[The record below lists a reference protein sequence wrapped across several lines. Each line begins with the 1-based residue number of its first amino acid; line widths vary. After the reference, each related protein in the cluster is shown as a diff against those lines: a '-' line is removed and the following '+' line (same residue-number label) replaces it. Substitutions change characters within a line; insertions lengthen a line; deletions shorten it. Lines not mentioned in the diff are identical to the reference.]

1 MARKWRAI
9 RIFISSTF
17 RDMHTERNHLVRF
30 VFPELKEKCRKKHV
44 HLIDVDLRWGVTE
57 ADVQDGKA
65 LDICLDEIDTCRP
78 YFLGLLGHC
87 YGSIPS
93 GETYSI
99 TAQEIFH
106 GVLHNDIPKQVVD
119 LRRIIEGKLEGKM
132 LTNKQINCL
141 VRCYRWNT
149 DKSKYLLSVDATD
162 DELEIIRS
170 VFEKY
175 SVYQR
180 DRSFFFFRSESLTRK
195 LAGKKSDELADRER
209 VNQHK
214 LDELKEKIKDGFIEK
229 EKVNQDKLADLKQDI
244 IDAKLP
250 YFKYDDIEAFGEKV
264 KEVLWEH
271 IEAELGEP
279 LEEEKDWLEEEA
291 EFHDLFIE
299 DRTRRFVGRR
309 KLLDRMNDFCG
320 QNCEPSVMVITGEPG
335 CGKSALMGRFSEE
348 IVRKHPDW
356 LIIPHFVGASPDS
369 TSLRQTLKRLCT
381 YLKKQLDKKDEVPED
396 IKELKQIFPD
406 WLAKAAKQ
414 RRILIILDAV
424 NQLEKTD
431 NAHAM
436 QWLPLK
442 LPENVRYVIST
453 LAGEAH
459 DALMLRRDKP
469 EEVMVAG
476 LDKQEI
482 KKLVHDYLKEIRK
495 DFPNKDAERTFY
507 EKIKLGN
514 PLYILV
520 ALEELRVF
528 GDFYELPKKIKR
540 LPDNVPELFGQVL
553 ERIEYDFSKP
563 LLKDCTALIAC
574 GRQGMTAEELQ
585 ALLAA
590 YAPQHDDMIPA
601 YRLPD
606 MTWARL
612 YRTFS
617 SYLFERSGVID
628 FFHGQLKEAVKK
640 RYLREEVDRNATH
653 KIIADYFEKRWSEPY
668 TRALDELPYQLFKA
682 SDLEGLKKVLFNFRF
697 IEAKC
702 EVGMI
707 YELLHDY
714 DEALQALPSD
724 DSQRRSLELLKGGL
738 KLSSLVV
745 AKSPNL
751 LAGQLIGRM
760 DDLSDPEIKKT
771 LETAKAWRGGPWL
784 RPLHASLHPPGTALL
799 LTLKGHS
806 DWWVTTVAIT
816 PDGLRAVSGSK
827 DDTLKVWDLET
838 GQELK
843 TLEGHSGGV
852 NTVAI
857 TPDGLRAVSGSWDDT
872 LKVWDLETGQ
882 ELKTLEGH
890 SGGVSTV
897 AITPDGLRAVS
908 GSWDDTLK
916 VWDLETGQELK
927 TLEGHSQ
934 GVNTLAITPDGL
946 RAVLG
951 CEDDTFKVWDLEKGK
966 ELKTLQGH
974 SDSVYTLAITPDGLR
989 AVLGYEDHTLEVW
1002 DLKTGKVMER
1012 LGGGGIFIRALA
1024 ITPDGLRAVLGCEDH
1039 TLKVWDLEKGKEL
1052 KTLEGHSGGVNTVA
1066 ITPDGLRAVSGSRD
1080 HTLKVWDLEKG
1091 QVIAFFMGESDI
1103 ESTAVA
1109 PDVRTT
1115 VAGSKSGRVHIL
1127 RLEEVD

>member
-1 MARKWRAI
+1 MNTTWKTI

-17 RDMHTERNHLVRF
+17 RDMHTERDHLVRF

-65 LDICLDEIDTCRP
+65 LDICMDEIDTCRP

-87 YGSIPS
+87 YGSIPP

-106 GVLHNDIPKQVVD
+106 GVLHNDIPTQVVD

-170 VFEKY
+170 VFKKY

-195 LAGKKSDELADRER
+195 LAGKKIDELTDRER

-264 KEVLWEH
+264 KEVLWER

-348 IVRKHPDW
+348 IILNHPDW
-356 LIIPHFVGASPDS
+356 LIIPHFVGSSPDS

-381 YLKKQLDKKDEVPED
+381 YLHKQLDEKDEVPED

-406 WLAKAAKQ
+406 WLAKAAEQ

-442 LPENVRYVIST
+442 LPENVRYMIST
-453 LAGEAH
+453 LEGEAH
-459 DALMLRRDKP
+459 DALMVRRDKP
-469 EEVMVAG
+469 EEVRVAG

-495 DFPNKDAERTFY
+495 DFPNKDAEKTFY

-528 GDFYELPKKIKR
+528 GDFYGLPKKIKR
-540 LPDNVPELFGQVL
+540 LPGNVPELFGQIL

-563 LLKDCTALIAC
+563 LVKDCMALIAC

-612 YRTFS
+612 YRTFR

-628 FFHGQLKEAVKK
+628 FFHGQLKEAVEK
-640 RYLREEVDRNATH
+640 RYLREEVDQNATH
-653 KIIADYFEKRWSEPY
+653 KIIADYFEKRWREPY
-668 TRALDELPYQLFKA
+668 NRALEELPHQLTKA
-682 SDLEGLKKVLFNFRF
+682 ADWSGIERVLCDLQF

-702 EVGMI
+702 AARMTYKLIV
-707 YELLHDY
+707 DY
-714 DEALQALPSD
+714 NTA
-724 DSQRRSLELLKGGL
+724 
-738 KLSSLVV
+738 LSSLPDAQQEIQIERRYQARLNKYVDEMAYYAEAWNEAWSSHVLNPKINPMPQIGKIKVPDIVSSIKPWTEEEIAKKQEKVICNPTRLNRIRAFSKFVNKEYHYLKEVV
-745 AKSPNL
+745 LPPGFAIQLAYNSARNGPVFDLAKNL
-751 LAGQLIGRM
+751 IDHNQKDLFLLKPSSQKPTFLQDSALLRVIDTGNDAVDTI
-760 DDLSDPEIKKT
+760 DLSADGKIAVTKNGTDSSLVWDIQSGRLISNLEGIPTYNIALSLNSKTAISLSKKRLQVWDVQNGKILKILKVGSIYRKSLKVTSDGRLLLEKVPELNSFSFRSLFSTRYARIVGGWLEVLFRKAKKEKLEFGHFVTANNKVMVAAGRRNSVIVLDMNIGLIINSYKKT
-771 LETAKAWRGGPWL
+771 KFFISEAVVSLDNRIAVTAGHNIYSHKVDWL
-784 RPLHASLHPPGTALL
+784 G
-799 LTLKGHS
+799 
-806 DWWVTTVAIT
+806 I
-816 PDGLRAVSGSK
+816 
-827 DDTLKVWDLET
+827 WDLT
-838 GQELK
+838 
-843 TLEGHSGGV
+843 
-852 NTVAI
+852 
-857 TPDGLRAVSGSWDDT
+857 
-872 LKVWDLETGQ
+872 
-882 ELKTLEGH
+882 
-890 SGGVSTV
+890 
-897 AITPDGLRAVS
+897 
-908 GSWDDTLK
+908 
-916 VWDLETGQELK
+916 
-927 TLEGHSQ
+927 
-934 GVNTLAITPDGL
+934 
-946 RAVLG
+946 
-951 CEDDTFKVWDLEKGK
+951 
-966 ELKTLQGH
+966 
-974 SDSVYTLAITPDGLR
+974 
-989 AVLGYEDHTLEVW
+989 
-1002 DLKTGKVMER
+1002 TGKCLHSPWTVKEISS
-1012 LGGGGIFIRALA
+1012 LALTFNA
-1024 ITPDGLRAVLGCEDH
+1024 H
-1039 TLKVWDLEKGKEL
+1039 
-1052 KTLEGHSGGVNTVA
+1052 HN
-1066 ITPDGLRAVSGSRD
+1066 
-1080 HTLKVWDLEKG
+1080 
-1091 QVIAFFMGESDI
+1091 
-1103 ESTAVA
+1103 
-1109 PDVRTT
+1109 
-1115 VAGSKSGRVHIL
+1115 
-1127 RLEEVD
+1127 